1 MLRKSWRLAV
11 LLAVL
16 VLLTSLA
23 VGGAVAAGN
32 GKDKSKPK
40 DKPGSGQVSKP
51 TGRPIHAIGT
61 FVSFDSAT
69 NKLTVAPKK
78 GGDNVVFLVT
88 SETRIVGPGVT
99 QGTPSLLAGLT
110 KESRLNVTGR
120 TDRATN
126 TSTARLVVIQAPKK
140 PKTKA
145 D

>member
-32 GKDKSKPK
+32 GKDKTKPK
-40 DKPGSGQVSKP
+40 DKPSSGQVSKP

-61 FVSFDSAT
+61 FESFSGD
-69 NKLTVAPKK
+69 KLTVRLKNDTTK
-78 GGDNVVFLVT
+78 VVVFVVT
-88 SETRIVGPGVT
+88 SETRVVGPGKG
-99 QGTPSLLAGLT
+99 QGGAAQLAGLT

-126 TSTARLVVIQAPKK
+126 ANTARLVVIQAPKK